1 MLRRNLELPGFPL
14 ASDSSG
20 GSERGLEVVVNG
32 LPGGLV
38 SSAELAVVLNRDSF
52 PKLCIPEVCVPK
64 LCVFK
69 WASRAGD
76 MTGEFRARSQKCSN
90 GRMTR
95 VYEFLIWVDKP
106 GMPR

>member
-1 MLRRNLELPGFPL
+1 VLRRNLELPGFPL

-38 SSAELAVVLNRDSF
+38 SSAELTVVLNRDGF
-52 PKLCIPEVCVPK
+52 PELCVPE

-69 WASRAGD
+69 
-76 MTGEFRARSQKCSN
+76 
-90 GRMTR
+90 
-95 VYEFLIWVDKP
+95 
-106 GMPR
+106 

>member
-1 MLRRNLELPGFPL
+1 MESFD
-14 ASDSSG
+14 SDSSG
-20 GSERGLEVVVNG
+20 GSERGLEVIVNG
-32 LPGGLV
+32 LAGGLV
-38 SSAELAVVLNRDSF
+38 SSAEFTVVLNRDGF
-52 PKLCIPEVCVPK
+52 PE

-69 WASRAGD
+69 WASRAGS
-76 MTGEFRARSQKCSN
+76 MLAGEFRPRSQKCSN